1 MRASIT
7 ILRRGLTA
15 IWVVVLV
22 SLIALAA
29 WSHMA
34 SLIVIA
40 GSSMEPA
47 LLPGALIGPAVVDP
61 ADIAADDILTVRAD
75 NNVIV
80 THRVARVVDLT
91 EGRFFELK
99 GDANPNADPQLVPER
114 AVIGRVDLHVPYG
127 GYVLA
132 LLSMPSGLVFLL
144 AALGGVLVAI
154 WLLEDLEAGASTSQR
169 RPITSRAADGASA

>member
-7 ILRRGLTA
+7 TLRRGLTA
-15 IWVVVLV
+15 AWVVVLV
-22 SLIALAA
+22 SLIALVA
-29 WSHMA
+29 WSHAA

-47 LLPGALIGPAVVDP
+47 LPRGALIGPAVVDP

-80 THRVARVVDLT
+80 THRVARVVDLP

-99 GDANPNADPQLVPER
+99 GDANATADPQLVPAG
-114 AVIGRVDLHVPYG
+114 AVIGRVDLQVPYA

-132 LLSMPSGLVFLL
+132 LLSMPSGLIFLL
-144 AALGGVLVAI
+144 TALGGVLVAI
-154 WLLEDLEAGASTSQR
+154 WLLEDLEAGASASAR
-169 RPITSRAADGASA
+169 RRTTPRAADGASA